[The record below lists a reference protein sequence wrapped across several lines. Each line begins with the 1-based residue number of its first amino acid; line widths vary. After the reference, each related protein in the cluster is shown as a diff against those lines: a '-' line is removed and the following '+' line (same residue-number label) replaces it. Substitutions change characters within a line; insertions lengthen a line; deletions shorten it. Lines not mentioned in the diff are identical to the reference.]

1 MKQVLYLLQLEWLKV
16 RKYRQFQVLL
26 AFYGLTLPLFT
37 FVIEHMPL
45 PSFVSNPLM
54 FPNVWQNLGYLSNW
68 LTFFVVGFLS
78 VTMITN
84 EFSSRTL
91 RQNIINGLPRRD
103 FFLSKVLFLV
113 LLCLGIT
120 IYYWLIA
127 TLMGCLHTENIYFDR
142 FTEGFW
148 WAGRLFLLTLL
159 YASFGF
165 LLGVVI
171 RRSGVALFLF
181 FTWAMFLE
189 RILRYALHYKIAKNE
204 TMHYYPINASG
215 DLMPMPVP
223 KMAEGFLN
231 ENGFNLLL
239 QPQTAIIVTS
249 IYVILFLFIS
259 YRLLMT
265 RDL

>member
-1 MKQVLYLLQLEWLKV
+1 MKQLLYLLQLEWLKV

-37 FVIEHMPL
+37 LVIDRVKL
-45 PSFVSNPLM
+45 PQFFANPLI

-103 FFLSKVLFLV
+103 FFLSKVLFLI

-120 IYYWLIA
+120 LYYWLIA
-127 TLMGCLHTENIYFDR
+127 TLVGYMHTDTVYFSR
-142 FTEGFW
+142 FTEGFQ

-165 LLGVVI
+165 LLGILI

-181 FTWAMFLE
+181 FTWSMFLE

-204 TMHYYPINASG
+204 TMHYYPVNASC

-223 KMAEGFLN
+223 KMAESFLRD
-231 ENGFNLLL
+231 NGFQLFL
-239 QPQTAIIVTS
+239 QPQTAAIVTS
-249 IYVILFLFIS
+249 IYVGLFLFIS

-265 RDL
+265 KDL